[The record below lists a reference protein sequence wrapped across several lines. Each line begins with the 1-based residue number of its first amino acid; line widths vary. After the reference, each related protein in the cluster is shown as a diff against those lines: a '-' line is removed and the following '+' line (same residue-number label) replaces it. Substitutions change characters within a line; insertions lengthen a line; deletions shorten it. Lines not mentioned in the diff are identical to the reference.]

1 MSNLERD
8 SKSDSFTAAVA
19 GGELYVAKNERFT
32 ISVNFDTPGVGT
44 IAFERKLDGT
54 AFREVENY
62 TVNTEKDGIAA
73 ENMTIRL
80 NCTTFTSGTIL
91 GRLGR

>member
-19 GGELYVAKNERFT
+19 GGELFVAKNERFT
-32 ISVNFDTPGVGT
+32 ISAYFGTPGVGT
-44 IAFERKLDGT
+44 IAFERNLNGT
-54 AFREVENY
+54 GWREVENY
-62 TVNTEKDGIAA
+62 TTNTEKDGIAA
-73 ENMTIRL
+73 ENMIIRL
-80 NCTTFTSGTIL
+80 NCTTFTSGTIV

>member
-1 MSNLERD
+1 MSNFERD
-8 SKSDSFTAAVA
+8 SKSDSFTAQVA
-19 GGELYVAKNERFT
+19 GGELFVGKNERFT

-44 IAFERKLDGT
+44 VAFERNLDGT
-54 AFREVENY
+54 NFYEVENY

-73 ENMTIRL
+73 ENMIIRL

>member
-8 SKSDSFTAAVA
+8 SKSDSFTAAVV
-19 GGELYVAKNERFT
+19 GGELVVAKNERFT

-44 IAFERKLDGT
+44 IAFERQVDGIN
-54 AFREVENY
+54 FYEVENY

-80 NCTTFTSGTIL
+80 NCTAFTSGTIL